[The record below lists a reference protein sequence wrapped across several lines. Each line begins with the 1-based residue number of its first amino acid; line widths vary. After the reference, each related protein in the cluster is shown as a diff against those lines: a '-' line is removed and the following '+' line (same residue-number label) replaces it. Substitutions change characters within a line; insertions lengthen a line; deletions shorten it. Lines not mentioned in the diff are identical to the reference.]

1 MFSYFKTIPFQFYQ
15 TAIVGLVKRN
25 TFILGIPVLL
35 LLTASKPLDSIAT
48 RTIINNMVLASV
60 KVKTL
65 KFKLKKKER
74 IEDEY
79 FSGEQDVKF
88 NKDPKKIYTKMIT
101 PNKGAEVLYIHGKN
115 NNKALIN
122 PNSFP
127 YFTLSLDP
135 YGSSMRNNN
144 HHTVHEVGFD
154 YVTSIIS
161 SLAQRADK
169 DFDKYF
175 IYKGDTIFNNRPCY
189 KVLIDYVPYGYY
201 NYTVKQGE
209 TVTSIAYKL
218 FVSDYMILQLNDI
231 DDYDDVDPGDVIKVP
246 NAYAKRTFLYI
257 DKENF
262 LPLIQ
267 MMYDDK
273 GLFAQYE
280 FHNLQLNPVIA
291 PEEFSRDYKLYNFK

>member
-1 MFSYFKTIPFQFYQ
+1 MILA
-15 TAIVGLVKRN
+15 TA
-25 TFILGIPVLL
+25 
-35 LLTASKPLDSIAT
+35 
-48 RTIINNMVLASV
+48 

-79 FSGEQDVKF
+79 FAGEQDVKF
-88 NKDPKKIYTKMIT
+88 NKDPKKIYTKMIA
-101 PNKGAEVLYIHGKN
+101 PNKGAEVLFIQGQN
-115 NNKALIN
+115 NNKAVIN
-122 PNSFP
+122 PNAFP

-161 SLAQRADK
+161 SLVQRADK

-175 IYKGDTIFNNRPCY
+175 IYKSDTIFNNRPCY
-189 KVLIDYVPYGYY
+189 KVLIDYLPYSYY

-218 FVSDYMILQLNDI
+218 FVSDYMILQLNNI

-246 NAYAKRTFLYI
+246 NAYAKKTNLYI

-267 MMYDDK
+267 MMYDEK
-273 GLFAQYE
+273 GLFSQYE
-280 FHNLQLNPVIA
+280 FHNLQLNPTFT
-291 PEEFSRDYKLYNFK
+291 PEEFTRDYKEYNFK